1 MISTT
6 NVFNAVADGTIR
18 PLALN
23 AKISF
28 TKQRSLSVDWF
39 VLDQSELDGSDIL
52 ATDPDD
58 SIQLWDAYEW
68 EDYTSDVIGMSWSRS
83 VEFPYN
89 VQSAFCDLQLN
100 NTSQKYTYDN
110 SSSPLYGNIL
120 PKRPMR
126 TYAGFKKKWL
136 YRDRPSFCGI
146 DSKDAKI

>member
-58 SIQLWDAYEW
+58 SIQLWDRHYMGIYCQKDRCALMR
-68 EDYTSDVIGMSWSRS
+68 DLKKVATS
-83 VEFPYN
+83 
-89 VQSAFCDLQLN
+89 
-100 NTSQKYTYDN
+100 
-110 SSSPLYGNIL
+110 
-120 PKRPMR
+120 
-126 TYAGFKKKWL
+126 
-136 YRDRPSFCGI
+136 RPSQFLS
-146 DSKDAKI
+146 D